1 MHVVIGQEGMQQGHA
16 FNPSMLLLKTFLIFK
31 AYSTNKSFT
40 TLHTI
45 TYKHTIQVIKKHYTN
60 HSKQK
65 QK

>member
-1 MHVVIGQEGMQQGHA
+1 MQQGPA

-31 AYSTNKSFT
+31 AYSTNESFT